1 MLYFSPWKTALIWL
15 TVVVGILFAL
25 PNFYPQSLSDNLP
38 SAVPSNPMT
47 LGLDL
52 QGGVHLQLKL
62 DREELVENRLES
74 TRDQIRSLLRNSP
87 AQDGFQR
94 INYTGL
100 TGRGQELSVRIS
112 NPEDV
117 DQAIEQLREIT
128 NPVNGNVFSGSVL
141 QEVELARGAD
151 GLLELTLTD
160 AGLDTRMQQ
169 AVSQTIEVVR
179 GRIDELGTTE
189 PIIQRQGTD
198 RIIVQV
204 PGADDPERVK
214 ELIGTTARLTF
225 QMVDVNGDVNA
236 AVNGRAPIGSEVLY
250 SQDDPPIPYLV
261 ETREV
266 VTGENLDDANVGFD
280 PNTNEP
286 VVTFR
291 FDNAGAVR
299 FGQETTRSVGLP
311 FAIVL
316 DDQVI
321 SAPTINEPIL
331 GGSGQISGQFSV
343 EGANNLAILLRAG
356 ALPLKPTFVEERT
369 VGPSLGADSVAAGE
383 TAGIVGAILVLVF
396 MLLAYGRLGIIA
408 NIALIINITLLVA
421 ALSALGATLTLPGI
435 AGIVLT
441 VGMAVDS
448 NVLIFERIKE
458 EKLAGR
464 SLIQAIDAGFQR
476 ALTTIVDANVTTLIA
491 ACILFY
497 LGSGPIRGF
506 AVTLALGIITTVF
519 TAFVLTRWM
528 VAWWVR
534 RNKPKELPKAVVT
547 LVPNGTT
554 IKFMWL
560 RKFTFTASAIAVI
573 GSAALF
579 ATVSMNLG
587 IDFKGGTLVEVQS
600 KADVADPAAIR
611 ASLSDL
617 NLGEVQVQGFGSD
630 RDVLIRIES
639 QGGGDN
645 AEQSALTL
653 VRGELEA
660 DYDIRRV
667 EVVGPTVSG
676 ELARAGT
683 IAVIAALL
691 AILIYIWL
699 RFEWQFALG
708 AIIATSHDV
717 ILTIGMYVITGL
729 EFNLSSIAA
738 ILTIVGYSLNDT
750 VVVYDRVRE
759 NLRRYKKMTLPDL
772 LDRSM
777 NETLPRTTLTSVTTL
792 LALFALY
799 IFGGEVLQSFVAAM
813 IFGVVVGTYS
823 SIFIAAPVLILF
835 KLRPEALSQKDR
847 DTDAEKAAT
856 ANTAPI
862 SMDGM

>member
-1 MLYFSPWKTALIWL
+1 MLYFSPWKTVLIWL
-15 TVVVGILFAL
+15 TVFVGVMFAL
-25 PNFYPQSLSDNLP
+25 PNLYPASISDNLP
-38 SAVPSNPMT
+38 DVVPSKAMT

-62 DREELVENRLES
+62 DRNELVENRLES
-74 TRDQIRSLLRNSP
+74 VRDQVRQLLRE
-87 AQDGFQR
+87 DG
-94 INYTGL
+94 IGYTGL
-100 TGRGQELSVRIS
+100 SGKGQTVSVRIR
-112 NPEDV
+112 NEADV
-117 DQAIEQLREIT
+117 EMAMELL
-128 NPVNGNVFSGSVL
+128 S
-141 QEVELARGAD
+141 ELAAPVVGNTLTGTAVTEVDIAPRED
-151 GLLELTLTD
+151 GSLELILTD
-160 AGLDTRMQQ
+160 SGLDYRMQQ
-169 AVSQTIEVVR
+169 ALAQTVEVIR

-189 PIIQRQGTD
+189 PIIQRQGDD

-225 QMVDVNGDVNA
+225 QMVDVQNSVEDA
-236 AVNGRAPIGSEVLY
+236 ISGRPPVGTEVLY

-261 ETREV
+261 ETREL
-266 VTGENLDDANVGFD
+266 VTGENLDDAGVSFD
-280 PNTNEP
+280 QNTNEP

-291 FDNAGAVR
+291 FDGTGAQR
-299 FGQETTRSVGLP
+299 FGRATTQNVGRP

-316 DDQVI
+316 DDQVV
-321 SAPTINEPIL
+321 SAPVINEPIL
-331 GGSGQISGQFSV
+331 GGSGQISGSFSV

-383 TAGIVGAILVLVF
+383 IAGIVGGLLVLAF
-396 MLLAYGRLGIIA
+396 MFAAYGLLGLIA
-408 NIALIINITLLVA
+408 NLALIINIVLLIA
-421 ALSALGATLTLPGI
+421 GLSMLGATLTLPGI

-448 NVLIFERIKE
+448 NVLIFERIRE

-464 SLIQAIDAGFQR
+464 SLIQAVDAGFQR

-506 AVTLALGIITTVF
+506 AVTLAIGIVTTVF

-528 VAWWVR
+528 VAWWI
-534 RNKPKELPKAVVT
+534 RNRKPKELPAGFIK
-547 LVPNGTT
+547 LVPDGTN
-554 IKFMWL
+554 IGFMWL
-560 RKFTFTASAIAVI
+560 RRFTFTGSAIAVVA
-573 GSAALF
+573 SMVLF
-579 ATVSMNLG
+579 ATVNMNLG
-587 IDFKGGTLVEVQS
+587 IDFKGGSLVEVQS
-600 KADVADPAAIR
+600 KAETADAGDIR
-611 ASLSDL
+611 ARLSDL
-617 NLGEVQVQGFGSD
+617 NLGEVQVQGFGSPQD
-630 RDVLIRIES
+630 ILIRIES

-645 AEQSALTL
+645 AEQSALNL
-653 VRGELEA
+653 VRSELEA
-660 DYDIRRV
+660 DYNIRRV

-676 ELARAGT
+676 ELAQAGT
-683 IAVIAALL
+683 IAVLAALA
-691 AILIYIWL
+691 AILVYIWL

-759 NLRRYKKMTLPDL
+759 NLRRYKKMTLPQL
-772 LDRSM
+772 LDKSM

-792 LALFALY
+792 LALIALY
-799 IFGGEVLQSFVAAM
+799 FFGGEVLQSFVAAM
-813 IFGVVVGTYS
+813 IFGVVIGTFS
-823 SIFIAAPVLILF
+823 SIFVAAPLLILF
-835 KLRPEALSQKDR
+835 RLRPGALSEKDKSV
-847 DTDAEKAAT
+847 DEEKAAT
-856 ANTAPI
+856 ANTTPI
-862 SMDGM
+862 DLG

>member
-1 MLYFSPWKTALIWL
+1 MLYFSPWKTVLIWL
-15 TVVVGILFAL
+15 TVAAGLLFAL
-25 PNFYPQSLSDNLP
+25 PNIYPENFRNSLPDI
-38 SAVPSNPMT
+38 VPNDAMT

-52 QGGVHLQLKL
+52 QGGVHLQLRL
-62 DREELVENRLES
+62 NRDELVTNRLES
-74 TRDQIRSLLRNSP
+74 TRDQVRGLLRG
-87 AQDGFQR
+87 AG
-94 INYTGL
+94 IGYTGL
-100 TGRGQELSVRIS
+100 SGRGQTVSVRIRDES
-112 NPEDV
+112 
-117 DQAIEQLREIT
+117 EIT
-128 NPVNGNVFSGSVL
+128 LAMETLSELAAPVAGSAL
-141 QEVELARGAD
+141 TGGTIQEVDLAQFED
-151 GLLELTLTD
+151 GGLEISLTD
-160 AGLDTRMQQ
+160 VGLDYRMQQ
-169 AVSQTIEVVR
+169 AISQTIEVIRNRV
-179 GRIDELGTTE
+179 DELGTTE
-189 PIIQRQGTD
+189 PIIQRQGED

-225 QMVDVNGDVNA
+225 QMVDVENDVNSA
-236 AVNGRAPIGSEVLY
+236 INGRPPIGTEVLY
-250 SQDDPPIPYLV
+250 STDDPPIPYLV
-261 ETREV
+261 ETSEL
-266 VTGENLDDANVGFD
+266 VTGENLDDAAVSFD
-280 PNTNEP
+280 QNTNEP

-291 FDNAGAVR
+291 FDGTGAQR
-299 FGQETTRSVGLP
+299 FGRATQQNVGRP

-316 DDQVI
+316 DDEVV
-321 SAPTINEPIL
+321 SAPVINEPIL
-331 GGSGQISGQFSV
+331 GGSGQISGNFTV
-343 EGANNLAILLRAG
+343 DGANDLAILLRAG

-369 VGPSLGADSVAAGE
+369 VGPSLGADSIAAGE
-383 TAGIVGAILVLVF
+383 IAGVVGAVLVLAF
-396 MLLAYGRLGIIA
+396 MFLAYGMLGIVA
-408 NIALIINITLLVA
+408 NLALIINVMLLIA
-421 ALSALGATLTLPGI
+421 ALSVLGATLTLPGI

-448 NVLIFERIKE
+448 NVLIFERIRE
-458 EKLAGR
+458 ERVGGR
-464 SLIQAIDAGFQR
+464 SLVQAIDAGFQK
-476 ALTTIVDANVTTLIA
+476 ALTTIIDANVTTLIA

-506 AVTLALGIITTVF
+506 AVTLAIGIVTTVF

-528 VAWWVR
+528 VAWWLR
-534 RNKPKELPKAVVT
+534 AKKPKELPKAILT
-547 LVPNGTT
+547 LVPAGTH

-560 RKFTFTASAIAVI
+560 RKFTFTASAIAVLA
-573 GSAALF
+573 SMALF
-579 ATVSMNLG
+579 ATVNMNLG
-587 IDFKGGTLVEVQS
+587 IDFKGGSLIEVQS
-600 KADVADPAAIR
+600 KGEVADPGAIR
-611 ASLSDL
+611 NALSDL
-617 NLGEVQVQGFGSD
+617 NLGDVQVQGFGTE

-653 VRGELEA
+653 VRGELAE

-683 IAVIAALL
+683 IAVLAALA

-717 ILTIGMYVITGL
+717 LLTIGMYVITGL

-759 NLRRYKKMTLPDL
+759 NLRRYKKMTLPQL
-772 LDRSM
+772 LDQSM
-777 NETLPRTTLTSVTTL
+777 NETLPRTVLTSVTTL

-799 IFGGEVLQSFVAAM
+799 FFGGEVLQSFVAAM

-823 SIFIAAPVLILF
+823 SIFVAAPLLILF
-835 KLRPEALSQKDR
+835 KLRPGSLALKDKQS
-847 DTDAEKAAT
+847 DAEKAAT

-862 SMDGM
+862 SMDGE